1 MRKKIDIHFT
11 KPKTKICSSLHY
23 NADNSYLFVNGKEIY
38 KFKASNKNN
47 NFPSQFCL
55 GRISSEFDSDNLK
68 EVSFKGNVYDFSVD
82 YSAIHKSNI
91 LIIHKYLIIK
101 NSI

>member
-1 MRKKIDIHFT
+1 MRKKTDIHFT
-11 KPKTKICSSLHY
+11 KPKTKFCSSLHY
-23 NADNSYLFVNGKEIY
+23 NVDNSYLFVNGKEIY

-55 GRISSEFDSDNLK
+55 GRISSEFDSDDLK
-68 EVSFKGNVYDFSVD
+68 EVSFKGNVYDFSVN